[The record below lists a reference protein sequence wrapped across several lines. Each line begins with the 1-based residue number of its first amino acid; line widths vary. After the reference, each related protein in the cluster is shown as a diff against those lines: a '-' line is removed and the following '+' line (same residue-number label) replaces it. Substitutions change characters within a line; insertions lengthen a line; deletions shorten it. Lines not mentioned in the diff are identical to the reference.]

1 MITGLISIIVPL
13 LFNSVFIGLVSLFF
27 FICCV
32 LLMTRKGTSFFRY
45 LMYTYVIICLLFF
58 TFLLWCVIGFGNK
71 HPQSCSCSILYI
83 ENKFHP
89 KEGCR
94 LAILANTAALLYV
107 KMISKI
113 KRS

>member
-45 LMYTYVIICLLFF
+45 LMYTYVIICFTIFYFF
-58 TFLLWCVIGFGNK
+58 CYGV
-71 HPQSCSCSILYI
+71 
-83 ENKFHP
+83 
-89 KEGCR
+89 
-94 LAILANTAALLYV
+94 
-107 KMISKI
+107 
-113 KRS
+113 

>member
-45 LMYTYVIICLLFF
+45 LFF
-58 TFLLWCVIGFGNK
+58 TFLLWCVIGFGNNTPK
-71 HPQSCSCSILYI
+71 AAPVPYYI
-83 ENKFHP
+83 
-89 KEGCR
+89 
-94 LAILANTAALLYV
+94 
-107 KMISKI
+107 
-113 KRS
+113 